1 MSIENIASRY
11 KQNELQEWVRL
22 VKFSAQAGKKCAR
35 KLDVFFF
42 FFAPLRV
49 TTILKPT
56 SLSQTTMPQSVTKI
70 TFFPHFEV

>member
-1 MSIENIASRY
+1 MSIENIASGY

-42 FFAPLRV
+42 FFLHH
-49 TTILKPT
+49 
-56 SLSQTTMPQSVTKI
+56 SV
-70 TFFPHFEV
+70 